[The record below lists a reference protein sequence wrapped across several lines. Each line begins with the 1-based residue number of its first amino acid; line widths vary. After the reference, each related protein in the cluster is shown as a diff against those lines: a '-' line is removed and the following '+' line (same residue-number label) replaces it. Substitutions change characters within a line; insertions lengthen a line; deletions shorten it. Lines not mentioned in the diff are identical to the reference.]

1 MDAEALL
8 REGKARIPQTPP
20 HCLKAPQWWPAVQF
34 RQGVLWGSLEKSGRE
49 GASGPLRVSPDS
61 WVSSFLLS
69 KCLTQLWLLSTHSK
83 HGDLE

>member
-1 MDAEALL
+1 MVDAEALL

-49 GASGPLRVSPDS
+49 GAPGPLCVSPTTGFPPFCYPS
-61 WVSSFLLS
+61 A
-69 KCLTQLWLLSTHSK
+69 
-83 HGDLE
+83 